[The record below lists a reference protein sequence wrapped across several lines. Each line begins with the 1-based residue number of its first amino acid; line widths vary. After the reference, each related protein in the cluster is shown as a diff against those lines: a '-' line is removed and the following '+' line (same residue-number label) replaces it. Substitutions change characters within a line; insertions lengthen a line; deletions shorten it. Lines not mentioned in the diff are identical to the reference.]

1 MADSSSSVFYTLIKQ
16 AFSTKQSACLSEL
29 YHKNV
34 NFDWQVSGTV
44 FMDIKSACKVL
55 SLHVFHPLDACT
67 YFGLD
72 NGADPIKV

>member
-1 MADSSSSVFYTLIKQ
+1 MADSSSSVFYTHKAGFFNQ
-16 AFSTKQSACLSEL
+16 AECVLSEL

-44 FMDIKSACKVL
+44 FMDINSACKVL

-72 NGADPIKV
+72 NGAEPIQV